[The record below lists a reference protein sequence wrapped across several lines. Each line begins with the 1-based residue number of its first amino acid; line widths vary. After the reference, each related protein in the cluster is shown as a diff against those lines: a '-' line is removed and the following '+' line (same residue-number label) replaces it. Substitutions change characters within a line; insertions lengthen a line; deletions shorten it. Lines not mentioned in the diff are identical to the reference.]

1 MDNKNYMM
9 LSDEQEFMDAI
20 FNNDIVVTQTY
31 ASSNNSGLHTY
42 IQGANQNFNS
52 STDFNISLPKNNYM
66 LMNSAYFKFEIDIA
80 ATPQAGTPGSVDTFL
95 IPNFILNL
103 LNTINISSEDFSYTN
118 SNFNNGRSLATLINI
133 IKARSYTPNQM
144 MLVSLLENMT
154 FSVSDSS
161 NNTIDL
167 NKGLCISKKY
177 DPNNVVGPMETR
189 YYINVPLDMLLP
201 VSDKIKF
208 MSGALQLNLN
218 FAYQTNFVT
227 SGEPINDFTTGRIT
241 NTIKAT
247 INTLKINS
255 ITLHY
260 PAIRSFNDNFVSNN
274 TIQRLSGINVK
285 RHVLN
290 TVRITDIST
299 VSGAGKVLATM
310 NSSGSISSTGKP
322 LQMIIIPRIAS
333 CTIGGT
339 ANSRAPTVNVGV
351 PDSSISTLICS
362 DNVTENNSNFILN
375 GLMYVS
381 ELVVKSPSGTVYPSN
396 RTQLLTKSSFSDS
409 FNYLNSFIY
418 VQGFDPSG
426 RNSNSCL
433 SFNQYKN
440 YQKALVVDLTNSTTS
455 SVDNNTSFDVSF
467 NINAI
472 DQFQVL
478 TSDNPP
484 GPGDVDYTFDGE
496 VYIVSMNVI

>member
-1 MDNKNYMM
+1 MDNNKNYMM

-20 FNNDIVVTQTY
+20 FNNDIVITQTY

-42 IQGANQNFNS
+42 IKGNNQNFNS

-66 LMNSAYFKFEIDIA
+66 LMNSAYFKFEIDITTTPNSN
-80 ATPQAGTPGSVDTFL
+80 ATENSTFL

-154 FSVSDSS
+154 FSVSDSN

-167 NKGLCISKKY
+167 NKGLCIAKPYNAGEITDKK
-177 DPNNVVGPMETR
+177 TR
-189 YYINVPLDMLLP
+189 YYINVPIDMLLP
-201 VSDKIKF
+201 ISDKIKF

-218 FAYQTNFVT
+218 FAYQTNFIT
-227 SGEPINDFTTGRIT
+227 SGEPINDFTTGFTPIPL
-241 NTIKAT
+241 AT
-247 INTLKINS
+247 VAELTINS
-255 ITLHY
+255 IVLHY
-260 PAIRSFNDNFVSNN
+260 PAIRSFNDNFVNNN
-274 TIQRLSGINVK
+274 TIQKLSGINVK

-290 TVRITDIST
+290 TTT
-299 VSGAGKVLATM
+299 VNANTKSAGKVLATL

-333 CTIGGT
+333 CTKGSV
-339 ANSRAPTVNVGV
+339 ANTIAPNINAEI
-351 PDSSISTLICS
+351 PDSSIATLICA
-362 DNVTENNSNFILN
+362 DNVVGNNQNYILN

-381 ELVVKSPSGTVYPSN
+381 ELIVKSPSGVVYPSN
-396 RTQLLTKSSFSDS
+396 RTQLLSGSSFSDS
-409 FNYLNSFIY
+409 FNYLNSFIQ

-455 SVDNNTSFDVSF
+455 SVNNNTSFDVSF

-472 DQFQVL
+472 DQFQVV
-478 TSDNPP
+478 TSGDPP
-484 GPGDVDYTFDGE
+484 TAGDVNYVFDGE
-496 VYIVSMNVI
+496 IYIVSMNVI

>member
-66 LMNSAYFKFEIDIA
+66 LMNSAYFKFEIDVKTTTA
-80 ATPQAGTPGSVDTFL
+80 DGSKATFL

-118 SNFNNGRSLATLINI
+118 SNFNSGRSLATLINI

-154 FSVSDSS
+154 FSVSNSN

-167 NKGLCISKKY
+167 NEGLCIAKDH
-177 DPNNVVGPMETR
+177 DPSNVGPRETR
-189 YYINVPLDMLLP
+189 YYINVPIDMLLP
-201 VSDKIKF
+201 ISDKIKF
-208 MSGALQLNLN
+208 MSGSLQLNLN
-218 FAYQTNFVT
+218 FAYQTNFIT
-227 SGEPINDFTTGRIT
+227 GGKPINDFTTGRIT
-241 NTIKAT
+241 NTVKAT
-247 INTLKINS
+247 IDLLKINS

-290 TVRITDIST
+290 TVRITDVT
-299 VSGAGKVLATM
+299 TDKKGTVLATM

-339 ANSRAPTVNVGV
+339 ANSRAPTINAAV

-478 TSDNPP
+478 TTGNTA
-484 GPGDVDYTFDGE
+484 GKVDYVFDGE